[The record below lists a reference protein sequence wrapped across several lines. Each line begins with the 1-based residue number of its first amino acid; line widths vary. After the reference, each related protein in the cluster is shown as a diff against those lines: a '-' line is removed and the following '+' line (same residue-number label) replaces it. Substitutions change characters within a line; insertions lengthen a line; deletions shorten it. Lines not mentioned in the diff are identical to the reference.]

1 MPARPLVP
9 PLQPCA
15 QPSVHRRAAA
25 GCWHLAPGRALS
37 LKPRESGVLRI
48 AQGRVWLTGAASAQ
62 DQVLQA
68 GDALPVVV
76 GQHVVLEPWAL
87 PGAGDADAP
96 VLFRWDHV
104 APQPHRHQ
112 ARTRAARD
120 WELGVVQPLQELGRA
135 FAGAG
140 RAVGAAA
147 VQVTAAA
154 GRLGAGL
161 AGFAL
166 GRVMAVAAP
175 GEKEVCMKN
184 GCSA

>member
-25 GCWHLAPGRALS
+25 GCWRLAPGRALS
-37 LKPRESGVLRI
+37 LKPRESGVVRI
-48 AQGRVWLTGAASAQ
+48 AQGRVWLTGGASAQ

-68 GDALPVVV
+68 GDA
-76 GQHVVLEPWAL
+76 
-87 PGAGDADAP
+87 DAP
-96 VLFRWDHV
+96 VLFQWDPV
-104 APQPHRHQ
+104 AVPPHHHR
-112 ARTRAARD
+112 ARAARD
-120 WELGVVQPLQELGRA
+120 WELGVVLPMQELLRA
-135 FAGAG
+135 LAGAG

-147 VQVTAAA
+147 LQDTAAA

-166 GRVMAVAAP
+166 GRVMATAAP
-175 GEKEVCMKN
+175 GEKEVCMKS

>member
-25 GCWHLAPGRALS
+25 GCWRLAPGRALS

-48 AQGRVWLTGAASAQ
+48 ARGRVWLSGAAPAQ
-62 DQVLQA
+62 DLVLQA
-68 GDALPVVV
+68 GDALAVAM
-76 GQHVVLEPWAL
+76 GQHVVLEPWGL
-87 PGAGDADAP
+87 PGERDAP
-96 VLFRWDHV
+96 VLLQWDHV

-112 ARTRAARD
+112 ARTRVARD

-135 FAGAG
+135 LAGAG

-166 GRVMAVAAP
+166 GRVMATAAP
-175 GEKEVCMKN
+175 GEKEICMKS

>member
-15 QPSVHRRAAA
+15 AA
-25 GCWHLAPGRALS
+25 GCWRLAPGRALS

-48 AQGRVWLTGAASAQ
+48 ARGRVWLTGAAPAQ
-62 DQVLQA
+62 DLVLQA
-68 GDALPVVV
+68 GDALGVAV

-96 VLFRWDHV
+96 VLFQWDPV
-104 APQPHRHQ
+104 AVPPHHHR
-112 ARTRAARD
+112 ARASRD
-120 WELGVVQPLQELGRA
+120 WELGVVLPLQELVRA
-135 FAGAG
+135 LAGAG
-140 RAVGAAA
+140 RAVGTAA

-154 GRLGAGL
+154 GRLGTGL

-166 GRVMAVAAP
+166 GRVMTTAAP
-175 GEKEVCMKN
+175 DEKEVCVKS

>member
-25 GCWHLAPGRALS
+25 GCWRLAPGRALS
-37 LKPRESGVLRI
+37 LEPRESGVLHI
-48 AQGRVWLTGAASAQ
+48 AQGRVWLTGGPSAQ
-62 DQVLQA
+62 DLVLQA
-68 GDALPVVV
+68 GDALAVDV
-76 GQHVVLEPWAL
+76 GQHVVLEPWGL
-87 PGAGDADAP
+87 PGERDAP
-96 VLFRWDHV
+96 VLFQWDPV
-104 APQPHRHQ
+104 AVPPHHHR
-112 ARTRAARD
+112 ARAARD
-120 WELGVVQPLQELGRA
+120 WELGVVLPLQELVRA
-135 FAGAG
+135 LAGAG
-140 RAVGAAA
+140 RAVGTAA

-166 GRVMAVAAP
+166 GRVMATAAP
-175 GEKEVCMKN
+175 GEKEVCMKS

>member
-25 GCWHLAPGRALS
+25 GCWRLASGRALS
-37 LKPRESGVLRI
+37 LKPRELGVLRI
-48 AQGRVWLTGAASAQ
+48 AQGRVWLTGAAPAQ
-62 DQVLQA
+62 DLVLQA
-68 GDALPVVV
+68 GDALAVAV
-76 GQHVVLEPWAL
+76 GQHVVLEPW
-87 PGAGDADAP
+87 GWAGECDAP
-96 VLFRWDHV
+96 VLLQWDHV
-104 APQPHRHQ
+104 APQPCRHQ

-120 WELGVVQPLQELGRA
+120 WKLGVVQPLQELVRA
-135 FAGAG
+135 LAGAG

-147 VQVTAAA
+147 AQVTAAV

-166 GRVMAVAAP
+166 GRVMATAVP

>member
-15 QPSVHRRAAA
+15 AA
-25 GCWHLAPGRALS
+25 GCWRLPPGQALS

-48 AQGRVWLTGAASAQ
+48 AQGRVWLTGGPSAQ
-62 DQVLQA
+62 DLVLQA
-68 GDALPVVV
+68 GDALAVDV
-76 GQHVVLEPWAL
+76 GQHVVLEPWGL
-87 PGAGDADAP
+87 PGERDAP

-120 WELGVVQPLQELGRA
+120 WELGVVQPLQELVRA
-135 FAGAG
+135 LAGAG

-147 VQVTAAA
+147 AQVTAAA

-166 GRVMAVAAP
+166 GRVMATAAP
-175 GEKEVCMKN
+175 GEKEVCMKS

>member
-25 GCWHLAPGRALS
+25 GCWRLAPGRALS

-48 AQGRVWLTGAASAQ
+48 ARGRVWLSGAAPAQ
-62 DQVLQA
+62 DLVLQA
-68 GDALPVVV
+68 GDALAVAV

-96 VLFRWDHV
+96 VLFQWDPV
-104 APQPHRHQ
+104 AVPPHHHR
-112 ARTRAARD
+112 ARAARD
-120 WELGVVQPLQELGRA
+120 WELGVVLPLQELVRA
-135 FAGAG
+135 LAGAG

-166 GRVMAVAAP
+166 GRVMATAAP
-175 GEKEVCMKN
+175 GEKEVCMKS